1 MVQAAE
7 AGGAPLCPREPGAR
21 HNRSMHRRLLL
32 CALACWPGAR
42 LLAQDEEPRP
52 RQKISAAQL
61 HKALSAR
68 FPLRLGLPG
77 LLDLQFTA
85 PRLLLLPT
93 RNQLGASVLAQA
105 SGQALHRTRA
115 GEVDLAFGLRYEASD
130 QTVRAHRLELLDLRI
145 PGLTAEAVQAL
156 RDVLPEVARQ
166 ALGEVVLHQFAPRE
180 LALPDTMGFEPDRL
194 TVVDDGLFVEFRQKQ
209 RR

>member
-1 MVQAAE
+1 
-7 AGGAPLCPREPGAR
+7 
-21 HNRSMHRRLLL
+21 MHRRLLL

-105 SGQALHRTRA
+105 SGQALHRTRT
-115 GEVDLAFGLRYEASD
+115 GEVDLAFGLRYEASAR
-130 QTVRAHRLELLDLRI
+130 TVRNMQWFEVTETRGHIRDGKVAHWQVTVKVGFTLE
-145 PGLTAEAVQAL
+145 
-156 RDVLPEVARQ
+156 
-166 ALGEVVLHQFAPRE
+166 
-180 LALPDTMGFEPDRL
+180 
-194 TVVDDGLFVEFRQKQ
+194 
-209 RR
+209 

>member
-1 MVQAAE
+1 M
-7 AGGAPLCPREPGAR
+7 R
-21 HNRSMHRRLLL
+21 RRLLL
-32 CALACWPGAR
+32 SALACWPCAR
-42 LLAQDEEPRP
+42 LLAQDEPRP

-77 LLDLQFTA
+77 LLDLQVSA

-93 RNQLGASVLAQA
+93 RNQPGASLLAQA
-105 SGQALHRTRA
+105 SGQALHRTRT
-115 GEVDLAFGLRYEASD
+115 GEVDVAFALRYEASD
-130 QTVRAHRLELLDLRI
+130 RTVRAHSLELLDLRI

-156 RDVLPEVARQ
+156 RSVLPEVARE
-166 ALGEVVLHQFAPRE
+166 ALGEVVLHQFAPGE
-180 LALPDTMGFEPDRL
+180 LALPDTMGFEPDKL
-194 TVVDDGLFVEFRQKQ
+194 TVVDDGLFVEFRPKQ